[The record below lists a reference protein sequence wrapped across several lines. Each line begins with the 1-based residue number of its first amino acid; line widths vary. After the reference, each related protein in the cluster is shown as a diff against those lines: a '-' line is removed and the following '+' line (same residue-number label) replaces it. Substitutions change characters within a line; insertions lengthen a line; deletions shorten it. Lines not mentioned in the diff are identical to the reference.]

1 MPRREQRQEA
11 SELPLHGIDTNER
24 LTNFSRANE
33 NCMRHG
39 FTMPQLT
46 SARSILV
53 VDDDVPLRQVIESG
67 LRGAGYLVIGTAG
80 REEVLALLLSKRF
93 DLVITDVLMPD
104 IEGTEV
110 IKAVKTYQ
118 PDAAI
123 LAMSGGGSHI
133 TPELCLTI
141 ASAMGAGVPLMKP
154 FEMERLLS
162 AVERALSARSNPKT

>member
-1 MPRREQRQEA
+1 MP
-11 SELPLHGIDTNER
+11 HD
-24 LTNFSRANE
+24 FS
-33 NCMRHG
+33 MH
-39 FTMPQLT
+39 QLKP
-46 SARSILV
+46 ARSLLV
-53 VDDDVPLRQVIESG
+53 VDDDVPLRKVIETG
-67 LRGAGYLVIGTAG
+67 LSGAGYHVIGTAG
-80 REEVLALLLSKRF
+80 REEVLALLQSKRF
-93 DLVITDVLMPD
+93 DLVLTDVLMPD

-162 AVERALSARSNPKT
+162 AVDRALSARSNAKT